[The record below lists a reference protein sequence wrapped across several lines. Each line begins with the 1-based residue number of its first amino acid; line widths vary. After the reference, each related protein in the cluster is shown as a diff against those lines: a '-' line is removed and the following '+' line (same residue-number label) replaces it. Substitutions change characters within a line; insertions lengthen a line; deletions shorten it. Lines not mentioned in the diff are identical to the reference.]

1 MIKMYCTGKTV
12 KYTCIQSL
20 ETFKFYIYT
29 DEQSLSFDEYEKK
42 IQMFLKTFTMKMY
55 YTGKTVRLQSYLQK
69 AKKLNDQ

>member
-1 MIKMYCTGKTV
+1 MIKMYCTGRTV
-12 KYTCIQSL
+12 KYTFLHS
-20 ETFKFYIYT
+20 YT